1 METPEAGSAVTLEA
15 LHSLHGVIETYPA
28 TVSSAA
34 ARVVLFRARRDM
46 FCDDIV
52 SDCNRRPTRLC
63 CGTPLLWHDVND
75 SGAGPAAA
83 AVAAENADEVWDH
96 NDRVHVLAALRDP
109 ALDALSAQQRN
120 ARRAGVEKRGS
131 AFVLSLGVTAPEAI
145 PDGEEAFP
153 RFIELNGVQHA
164 IEVHVGWCEDL

>member
-120 ARRAGVEKRGS
+120 ARRA
-131 AFVLSLGVTAPEAI
+131 EAI